1 MEKYKCL
8 IVEDEILA
16 QNLLINYLL
25 KIPDIEVVGTCQTAM
40 EALSFIKK
48 ETIDILLLDIQMPD
62 LTGIELLRAIQ
73 QAPLTILITAYS
85 EYAIEGYELNVV
97 DYLLKPVKFDRFF
110 KAIAKVLELLNQ
122 KKDKKHSPIL
132 DTDIGRDYIFVKSD
146 YKAVK
151 VKFEEVLYIEGMQ
164 KYVKFKCIDSQ
175 VVTLLSL
182 SKLEKIL
189 PIRDFL
195 RVQKSFIA
203 NLNHIIGIEGNQLI
217 MANKDKIPISKTIKP
232 HLIQLLDKNKLL

>member
-16 QNLLINYLL
+16 QNLLINYLS
-25 KIPDIEVVGTCQTAM
+25 KIPNIEVVGTCQTAM
-40 EALSFIKK
+40 EALSFFKN
-48 ETIDILLLDIQMPD
+48 TTVDILLLDIQMPD

-73 QAPLTILITAYS
+73 HPPLTILITAYS

-110 KAIAKVLELLNQ
+110 KAIAKVLELLNL
-122 KKDKKHSPIL
+122 KNNEKTSTASDFGVAP
-132 DTDIGRDYIFVKSD
+132 DYIFVKSD

-151 VKFEEVLYIEGMQ
+151 VKFEEIIYIEGMQ
-164 KYVKFKCIDSQ
+164 KYVKFKCKDAQIIS
-175 VVTLLSL
+175 LLSL
-182 SKLEKIL
+182 LKLEKIL
-189 PIRDFL
+189 PTNDFL
-195 RVQKSFIA
+195 RIQKSFIA

-217 MANKDKIPISKTIKP
+217 MANKDKIPISKSIKP
-232 HLIQLLDKNKLL
+232 QLIQLLDKNGLL

>member
-16 QNLLINYLL
+16 QNLLINYLS

-40 EALSFIKK
+40 EALSFLKN
-48 ETIDILLLDIQMPD
+48 EAIDILLLDIQMPD
-62 LTGIELLRAIQ
+62 LTGIELLKAIQ
-73 QAPLTILITAYS
+73 QPPLTILITAYS

-110 KAIAKVLELLNQ
+110 KAIAKALELLNQ
-122 KKDKKHSPIL
+122 KNNQKSTPLSNPDNQP
-132 DTDIGRDYIFVKSD
+132 DYIFVKSD

-151 VKFEEVLYIEGMQ
+151 VKFEEILYIEGMQ
-164 KYVKFKCIDSQ
+164 KYVKFKCKDSQ
-175 VVTLLSL
+175 VVSLLSL
-182 SKLEKIL
+182 SKLETIL
-189 PIRDFL
+189 PEKDFL
-195 RVQKSFIA
+195 RIQKSFIA

-217 MANKDKIPISKTIKP
+217 MVNKDKIPISKSIKL

>member
-16 QNLLINYLL
+16 QNLLINYLS
-25 KIPDIEVVGTCQTAM
+25 KIPDIEVVDTCQTAM
-40 EALSFIKK
+40 EALTFLKN

-73 QAPLTILITAYS
+73 QPPLTILITAYS

-122 KKDKKHSPIL
+122 KSDKQNTPIL
-132 DTDIGRDYIFVKSD
+132 DTEIAPDYIFVKSD
-146 YKAVK
+146 YKAIK
-151 VKFEEVLYIEGMQ
+151 VKFEEIIYIESMQ
-164 KYVKFKCIDSQ
+164 KYVKFKCKDSQ
-175 VVTLLSL
+175 VTTLLSL

-189 PIRDFL
+189 PQKDFL
-195 RVQKSFIA
+195 RIQKSFIA

-217 MANKDKIPISKTIKP
+217 MANKDKIPISKSIKP
-232 HLIQLLDKNKLL
+232 HLIQLIDKNRLL

>member
-16 QNLLINYLL
+16 QNLLKNYLS

-48 ETIDILLLDIQMPD
+48 ESIDILLLDIQMPD

-73 QAPLTILITAYS
+73 QPPLTILITAYS

-122 KKDKKHSPIL
+122 RNSPKNIPIQNSDL
-132 DTDIGRDYIFVKSD
+132 APDYIFVKSD
-146 YKAVK
+146 YKAIK
-151 VKFEEVLYIEGMQ
+151 VNFEEILYIEGMQ
-164 KYVKFKCIDSQ
+164 KYVKFKCKNTQ
-175 VVTLLSL
+175 VTTLLSL
-182 SKLEKIL
+182 SKLDEIL
-189 PIRDFL
+189 PIKDFL
-195 RVQKSFIA
+195 RIQKSFIV
-203 NLNHIIGIEGNQLI
+203 NLNHIIGIEGNRLTMVNQ
-217 MANKDKIPISKTIKP
+217 DKIPISKSIKP
-232 HLIQLLDKNKLL
+232 QLIQLIDKNKLL